1 MISVILL
8 SNVYSRK
15 KHKHSKNKISC
26 NNKDELII
34 ITNPLIMI
42 ETPIYFLNISWG
54 IFKRNIKA
62 ISIQLKYKNLTK
74 DKCWWVFL
82 EKLIK

>member
-42 ETPIYFLNISWG
+42 ETPIYFLNIS
-54 IFKRNIKA
+54 
-62 ISIQLKYKNLTK
+62 
-74 DKCWWVFL
+74 
-82 EKLIK
+82 